1 MRESDLISDQTRRAH
16 QDACCDPVFNWQDRQ
31 DFEFASRG
39 LICRPDDRD
48 IRDADGDIVWHHEQ
62 FEAFLHGEAP
72 ATVHPSLWRH
82 ALLNNYRGLFKVC
95 EGVWQ
100 VRGESLGNATFV
112 ETDTG
117 YICIDPL
124 TTVETARY
132 AVDLLY
138 EHVGKRP
145 IVGMIYSHTHSDHF
159 GGVKGMITVEDVA
172 KGRCLVVASE
182 GFTKWVLK
190 EQGMAAE
197 GMPSRNDYMYGENLE
212 VSATGIV
219 DTGLGQMIEGGEV
232 TYIEPTDV
240 IGTQGG
246 AMVIDGV
253 EIEFMF
259 APGEAPTGMHCYFPK
274 HKLLHCAD
282 NCYMCLHNVYTI
294 RGAFPRDA
302 MQWADSVA
310 RSLLFEDTEYLVS
323 GHNWPVFGKAEI
335 RKFLGEQRDGIK
347 FMHDQTLRL
356 MSHGY
361 VPSEIANEI
370 EFPPSLARLWHLRGY
385 YGSLKHNVRGI
396 YAYYLGWYDGNPAT
410 LDSLPPRDLARRTLQ
425 YMGGVEAVLTRARAD
440 YVAGDYRWVVH
451 ILDQVI
457 WAEPD
462 NMVARELAA
471 AAHTQMGYGAEN
483 PTWRNAYL
491 SAANELRVGLPKGDK
506 NHRVLRDVL
515 KGMSPL
521 LLMNSLSI
529 RLNGPKAAGLAF
541 TINWCIAGT
550 DESCHSE
557 LSNAVLNNREGLD
570 PHAIL
575 SITLPREMLSDFS
588 LGHITSEGIQGPDVM
603 FEGDKTVLSSLADL
617 LDMFPAWFPIA
628 THDLK
633 YGEANL

>member
-31 DFEFASRG
+31 DFDFASRG

-112 ETDTG
+112 QTDTG

-132 AVDLLY
+132 AVELLY

-172 KGRCLVVASE
+172 KGRCRVVASE
-182 GFTKWVLK
+182 GFTEWVLK

-240 IGTQGG
+240 IGTHGG

-253 EIEFMF
+253 
-259 APGEAPTGMHCYFPK
+259 
-274 HKLLHCAD
+274 
-282 NCYMCLHNVYTI
+282 
-294 RGAFPRDA
+294 
-302 MQWADSVA
+302 
-310 RSLLFEDTEYLVS
+310 
-323 GHNWPVFGKAEI
+323 
-335 RKFLGEQRDGIK
+335 
-347 FMHDQTLRL
+347 
-356 MSHGY
+356 
-361 VPSEIANEI
+361 
-370 EFPPSLARLWHLRGY
+370 
-385 YGSLKHNVRGI
+385 
-396 YAYYLGWYDGNPAT
+396 
-410 LDSLPPRDLARRTLQ
+410 
-425 YMGGVEAVLTRARAD
+425 
-440 YVAGDYRWVVH
+440 
-451 ILDQVI
+451 
-457 WAEPD
+457 
-462 NMVARELAA
+462 
-471 AAHTQMGYGAEN
+471 
-483 PTWRNAYL
+483 
-491 SAANELRVGLPKGDK
+491 
-506 NHRVLRDVL
+506 
-515 KGMSPL
+515 
-521 LLMNSLSI
+521 
-529 RLNGPKAAGLAF
+529 
-541 TINWCIAGT
+541 
-550 DESCHSE
+550 
-557 LSNAVLNNREGLD
+557 
-570 PHAIL
+570 
-575 SITLPREMLSDFS
+575 
-588 LGHITSEGIQGPDVM
+588 
-603 FEGDKTVLSSLADL
+603 
-617 LDMFPAWFPIA
+617 
-628 THDLK
+628 
-633 YGEANL
+633 